1 MPAGWLR
8 FCHFSLRG
16 SFHRSACCRRWP
28 LSTRGVRPTHRLW
41 PHSSSVLHRS
51 HSHQS
56 ADVVAV
62 RRGNGARA
70 RANLLHW
77 LVSFALRVGAN
88 RLIWL
93 ARPAVSSHLKAPA
106 PSGFVSRGG
115 TGCHRFP
122 PMRQKRRMDGAPGR
136 CSLRFWKLRWC
147 GLYSSPTL
155 GTKTRTCQ
163 GWGTR
168 HSLRFWKL
176 RWCGLYSSPTLGTKT
191 RTCQGWGTRHPAT
204 SKTPFLR
211 NYGDLGTLADTNCE
225 LQRGGFSGPGH
236 TGADVVGAGLFLPIN
251 RNRPCLY

>member
-77 LVSFALRVGAN
+77 LVSFALRVDAN

-136 CSLRFWKLRWC
+136 C
-147 GLYSSPTL
+147 
-155 GTKTRTCQ
+155 
-163 GWGTR
+163 
-168 HSLRFWKL
+168 SLRFWKL